1 MSKQKNEVIDLI
13 PSMKTAIILECSD
26 REWRVRYTGSMDG
39 SNLNDKKT
47 AKHDQR
53 ILMALASDHK
63 LFDLINRLVVPAQ
76 RYYRREARKAAKNNA
91 QN

>member
-1 MSKQKNEVIDLI
+1 MQLFERGLRVKCFLI
-13 PSMKTAIILECSD
+13 VCVSP
-26 REWRVRYTGSMDG
+26 VRYTGSMDG

-53 ILMALASDHK
+53 ILMALVSDRK

-91 QN
+91 